1 MACEF
6 IKNRDIILFALKSW
20 DMEIGGSSKKYAS
33 VFAKNQNRVLFVNRA
48 LDRASLF
55 RNRHDQKTKNR
66 LEGRKDE
73 SKRLTK
79 VDENIWV
86 LNPASIL
93 ESINSIGWT
102 WAYDQLSK
110 LNAKRLA
117 KEINKAAR
125 ELDFKSPILYIEND
139 FLRGYYMEELIE
151 NVDLTIYY
159 IRDQLTTQE
168 YYRKHGLRL
177 EPRLIEKSDV
187 VIANSQQLA
196 DYAHKFNPNSF
207 FVGQGVDLELFL
219 ERDFPKPKELENIP
233 GPIIGYVG
241 AILSTRLDLE
251 IIRTI
256 ALKNPKWSVVM
267 VGPEDNTFA
276 KSDLHQ
282 IKNVYFTGRKE
293 LKELPGFISHFD
305 VCINPQLKNEM
316 TRGNYPL
323 KVDEYLALGKPVVA
337 THTDAMEMFG
347 DYVYLCENAEDYVV
361 SIEKALSSVNDAA
374 LIIKRKSFARSHT
387 WESCVEK
394 LDDALMNLNQVHD

>member
-33 VFAKNQNRVLFVNRA
+33 VFAKNNNRVLFVNRA

-55 RNRHDQKTKNR
+55 RNRNDQKTKNR
-66 LEGRKDE
+66 LQARKDE
-73 SKRLTK
+73 SKRLTREQ
-79 VDENIWV
+79 ENIWV
-86 LNPASIL
+86 LNPSSIL
-93 ESINSIGWT
+93 ESINSIGWN
-102 WAYDQLSK
+102 WAYDKLSRI
-110 LNAKRLA
+110 NAKRLA

-125 ELDFKSPILYIEND
+125 ELNFKDIILYIEND
-139 FLRGYYMEELIE
+139 FLRGYYMEEFIE

-159 IRDQLTTQE
+159 IRDQLTSQD

-177 EPRLIEKSDV
+177 EPKLIGKSDV

-219 ERDFPKPKELENIP
+219 ERDFPKPKSLNNIP
-233 GPIIGYVG
+233 RPIIGYVG

-256 ALKNPKWSVVM
+256 ASKNPNWSIVM
-267 VGPEDNTFA
+267 VGPEDDTFA
-276 KSDLHQ
+276 NSDLHQ
-282 IKNVYFTGRKE
+282 FGNIYFTGRKE
-293 LKELPGFISHFD
+293 LKDLPAFISHFD
-305 VCINPQLKNEM
+305 ICINPQLKNEM

-323 KVDEYLALGKPVVA
+323 KVDEYLALGKPVIA
-337 THTDAMEMFG
+337 THTEAMDMFK
-347 DYVYLCENAEDYVV
+347 DYVYLCNSPAEYVAA
-361 SIEKALSSVNDAA
+361 IEKALEELNDPA
-374 LIIKRKSFARSHT
+374 IILKRKSFARSHT

-394 LDDALMNLNQVHD
+394 LDMAILSLNKSHG